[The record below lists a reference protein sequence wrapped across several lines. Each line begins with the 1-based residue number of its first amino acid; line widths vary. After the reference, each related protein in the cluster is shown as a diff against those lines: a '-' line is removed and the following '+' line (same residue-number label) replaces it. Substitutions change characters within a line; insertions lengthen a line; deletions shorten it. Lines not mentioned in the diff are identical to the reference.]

1 MKKQKRTSFFAIV
14 ILILLGFHGVI
25 FSQSETLDKNSKR
38 IIPPKNS
45 LTQPLHKNSNPI
57 FFNRLD
63 LYKKT
68 EISFLPDVQVNSD
81 SGNMFDDHEPVVAVS
96 KEGIIYVAWKGAD
109 TLKSIFFSRSLD
121 GGKTFLPAIRINDS
135 VDYPPSYSV
144 FQPDIALDAEGNI
157 YIVWFDYRA
166 WADDNSYTSPVDV
179 YIDKSTDNGVTWG
192 SDVKVSVGGSGTYP
206 WHYMP
211 YIAIDQKTNYIYVT
225 FIDYDRY
232 YPVGDHSDISVG
244 RSIDGALS
252 FENKVRVDDC
262 PDTLLAEQSIPS
274 IAVDSVSGYVYV
286 TFQDTRNGGK
296 DIYFTKSTDYGLSF
310 GENII
315 VNKDTTNEQVEASV
329 KTDKSGAIY
338 VVYNEWSVDSTFQ
351 DTTVYMNDIYMAKST
366 NEGDS
371 FFESVKINK
380 YSLGDAYGYNFL
392 PRLAIDDSNVVNVVW
407 YDHHKG
413 YNTCNY
419 SQSSDGGQT
428 FSDAIMINDEMDSVN
443 SALPRIAVDNNKGI
457 YVVWMDKRNGNDKYD
472 IFFSRNDNLTAVNNE
487 NHRSDK
493 FSLSQNY
500 PNPFNPST
508 NIKYQIPKSGHV
520 TLKIYDILGKEVIS
534 LINKEQ
540 PAGSYE
546 ITFNASN
553 LTSGIYFYRLTTNN
567 FTEIKRMALIK

>member
-1 MKKQKRTSFFAIV
+1 MKKQKRISFFSIV
-14 ILILLGFHGVI
+14 ILILLAFHGI
-25 FSQSETLDKNSKR
+25 TFSQSNTLNKDSQKL
-38 IIPPKNS
+38 IQPKNS
-45 LTQPLHKNSNPI
+45 RIQPLLKDSNHYY
-57 FFNRLD
+57 FTRSRLD
-63 LYKKT
+63 KGE
-68 EISFLPDVQVNSD
+68 EILFLPDVQVNID
-81 SGNMFDDHEPVVAVS
+81 PGNMFDDHEPVIAIS
-96 KEGIIYVAWKGAD
+96 KEGIIYIAWKGAD

-121 GGKTFLPAIRINDS
+121 GGKTFLPAVRINDS
-135 VDYPPSYSV
+135 VNYPPSYSV

-166 WADDNSYTSPVDV
+166 WADDNSYTSPIDV

-192 SDVKVSVGGSGTYP
+192 SDVMVSVGGSGTYP

-211 YIAIDQKTNYIYVT
+211 YIAIDQKTSYIYVT

-244 RSIDGALS
+244 RSINGGLS

-274 IAVDSVSGYVYV
+274 IAVDSAGGYVYV

-296 DIYFTKSTDYGLSF
+296 DIYLTKSTDYGLSF
-310 GENII
+310 GENIM

-351 DTTVYMNDIYMAKST
+351 DSTVYMNDIYMAKST
-366 NEGDS
+366 NGADS
-371 FFESVKINK
+371 FSESVKINK
-380 YSLGDAYGYNFL
+380 YYLGDAYGYNFL
-392 PRLAIDDSNVVNVVW
+392 PRLAIDDSNMVNVVW

-419 SQSSDGGQT
+419 SRSSDGGQT
-428 FSDAIMINDEMDSVN
+428 FSDAIMINDEMDSVS
-443 SALPRIAVDNNKGI
+443 SALPRIAVDNNKGV
-457 YVVWMDKRNGNDKYD
+457 YVVWMDKRNGNDIND
-472 IFFSRNDNLTAVNNE
+472 IFFSRNDNLTVVKNE
-487 NHRSDK
+487 NYRSDK
-493 FSLSQNY
+493 FILSQNY

-508 NIKYQIPKSGHV
+508 KIKYQIPNSGYV
-520 TLKIYDILGKEVIS
+520 SLKIYDILGKEVAV
-534 LINKEQ
+534 LVNEEQ
-540 PAGSYE
+540 PSGSHE
-546 ITFNASN
+546 INLDASN

-567 FTEIKRMALIK
+567 FTEIKRMVLIK